1 MSEDQELLARIGQLA
16 GHINLH
22 KAQPSSSQT
31 HPLSQTSHGASETYF
46 ARGVGSPRPR
56 LAFHRTYQGRGRAYP
71 RNHSLVLNNHNAQS
85 SAAHSSSSP
94 ATIKG
99 LDPLQPAAA
108 YVTKRGRHKQLI
120 NASVLDRVTLQ
131 RKQAIDDSQ
140 QRKLLATDQWE
151 RQRMYQYVETLEA
164 LPTSSGSTHKIEID
178 GLKFQILKGGSKLAR
193 IPGQHLFW
201 PKKLLMLIYYRY
213 IRRNATNTEED
224 NRSWCPLCTEQA
236 RQPLPVWDCQGQR
249 VPVLQVDPVISHTTP
264 RPNVYRRVCISY
276 AEIVRILPAATHTSA
291 DDDDRPGMDGE
302 DVDSDDLDDE
312 FIEGV
317 NDSGRQAL
325 AEQKDFVGF

>member
-1 MSEDQELLARIGQLA
+1 M
-16 GHINLH
+16 
-22 KAQPSSSQT
+22 
-31 HPLSQTSHGASETYF
+31 
-46 ARGVGSPRPR
+46 
-56 LAFHRTYQGRGRAYP
+56 
-71 RNHSLVLNNHNAQS
+71 
-85 SAAHSSSSP
+85 
-94 ATIKG
+94 
-99 LDPLQPAAA
+99 QPAAA

-249 VPVLQVDPVISHTTP
+249 VSPVVDQYSRRACLEPRDAFDMGNSLTSISGLEKAKKTVLCKRFTKTGIPISPRSTCLHIDPVVRCPQASH
-264 RPNVYRRVCISY
+264 VQY
-276 AEIVRILPAATHTSA
+276 
-291 DDDDRPGMDGE
+291 
-302 DVDSDDLDDE
+302 
-312 FIEGV
+312 
-317 NDSGRQAL
+317 
-325 AEQKDFVGF
+325 